1 MGMFNSMAYSYRMVG
16 DLVPTP
22 MIRLHDDV
30 FVKCEFLHPGRSH
43 KARVA
48 CALID
53 DTEAQHGPS
62 VRHERV
68 LLERTGG
75 NLGVALA
82 LESRSRGYRLTLVT
96 DPQASLVKMR
106 IATKL
111 GATVIDRGVAYPR
124 AQSNGDVIRILLN
137 EDSRYFYLNQFA
149 NPANP
154 RAHETGTGP
163 EIVADLRARGHPPE
177 TTVVLVT
184 GMGTG
189 ASMRGISAAL
199 RKYFPRV
206 VTVAV
211 QPPNCDLLAAR
222 YGEHEAY
229 GIAVGEPAPF
239 MAISEVDGVVAV
251 SSSEIVAAHDRILR
265 EHRFLVG
272 TSSAA
277 NLAALSA
284 ARSHPACQGEPRV
297 FVTLLFDR
305 GEDYL

>member
-1 MGMFNSMAYSYRMVG
+1 
-16 DLVPTP
+16 
-22 MIRLHDDV
+22 
-30 FVKCEFLHPGRSH
+30 
-43 KARVA
+43 
-48 CALID
+48 
-53 DTEAQHGPS
+53 
-62 VRHERV
+62 
-68 LLERTGG
+68 
-75 NLGVALA
+75 
-82 LESRSRGYRLTLVT
+82 
-96 DPQASLVKMR
+96 
-106 IATKL
+106 
-111 GATVIDRGVAYPR
+111 
-124 AQSNGDVIRILLN
+124 
-137 EDSRYFYLNQFA
+137 
-149 NPANP
+149 
-154 RAHETGTGP
+154 
-163 EIVADLRARGHPPE
+163 
-177 TTVVLVT
+177 
-184 GMGTG
+184 
-189 ASMRGISAAL
+189 L